1 MAGGAM
7 KSTWFGNRKRYDF
20 ARCLQDADPGQ
31 HAWNIYPSWAE
42 CALIALRQAV
52 IKMRTGSID
61 DDLEAKYMGLIERVK
76 HPKKYSEALAILT
89 MGLEEDASDFL
100 GDTLGEWGVLNK
112 WNGQFFTPR
121 DICRLMARMNIGAK
135 EPDDK
140 NTFTICEPA
149 CGGGAMAIAV
159 ARHLQ
164 EQGFYPWHYHITCI
178 DVDWRMFATCY
189 IQLTLLGI
197 PAGVIHGNALTVEQ
211 WDSAP
216 TLTAVLHPVRR
227 QDIST
232 GETAAS
238 HSTPKNTTP
247 ISAPVPD
254 IGSVENEQQLTLF

>member
-1 MAGGAM
+1 M
-7 KSTWFGNRKRYDF
+7 KSSWFSTRKHYEF
-20 ARCLQDADPGQ
+20 ARLISDANPHSDI
-31 HAWNIYPSWAE
+31 WRSMSDWLE
-42 CALIALRQAV
+42 CAACALRQSV
-52 IKMRTGSID
+52 FKMTQGEICQET
-61 DDLEAKYMGLIERVK
+61 EAKYMDRISKVK
-76 HPKKYSEALAILT
+76 NPKNFGEALGVLT
-89 MGLEEDASDFL
+89 LALEEDPHDFIGQTL
-100 GDTLGEWGVLNK
+100 GDAGALNA
-112 WNGQFFTPR
+112 NIGQFFTPR
-121 DICRLMARMNIGAK
+121 DICRLMARINIGAK

-238 HSTPKNTTP
+238 HPTPINTTP